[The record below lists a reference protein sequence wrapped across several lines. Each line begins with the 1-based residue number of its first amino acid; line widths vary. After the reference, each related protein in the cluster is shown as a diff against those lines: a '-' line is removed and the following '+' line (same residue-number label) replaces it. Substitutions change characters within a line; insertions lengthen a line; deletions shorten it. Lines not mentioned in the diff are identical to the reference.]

1 MAVKAIPDGYHTLT
15 PYLVVKGAREAIA
28 FYQKA
33 LGATELFSMPG
44 PGRRRDARRAA
55 GRHVA
60 ADACG
65 REPADGH
72 EVAKDGRRLA
82 GLGVHLHGERRC
94 AIIKQAEAAGATVTM
109 PATDQFWGDRIGA
122 FEDPFG
128 HQWSVATHTEDVS
141 SEEME
146 SRMKA
151 SMA

>member
-44 PGRRRDARRAA
+44 PGGAVMHAELQVGTSRLMLAEENPQMGTKSPKTLGGSAVSVFIYTEDVDADIRR
-55 GRHVA
+55 
-60 ADACG
+60 
-65 REPADGH
+65 
-72 EVAKDGRRLA
+72 
-82 GLGVHLHGERRC
+82 
-94 AIIKQAEAAGATVTM
+94 AEAAGATVTM
-109 PATDQFWGDRIGA
+109 PATDQFWGDRFGA

-128 HQWSVATHTEDVS
+128 HQWSVATHKEDVS
-141 SEEME
+141 PEEMA

-151 SMA
+151 MA